1 MPVRRFEPNVSSEHA
16 TLVDQLAREWTSPAV
31 NATEPLILEEFDRT
45 SRLSRV
51 YVVWSQWSGIDR
63 AERSEIIMDAAEK
76 TLGPSKALD
85 ITVAMGLE
93 PAEARRMGLK
103 F

>member
-1 MPVRRFEPNVSSEHA
+1 
-16 TLVDQLAREWTSPAV
+16 
-31 NATEPLILEEFDRT
+31 
-45 SRLSRV
+45 
-51 YVVWSQWSGIDR
+51 VWSRWSGIDR

>member
-1 MPVRRFEPNVSSEHA
+1 MPVRRFEPVVSNEHA
-16 TLVDQLAREWTSPAV
+16 TLVDQLAREWNAPAA
-31 NATEPLILEEFDRT
+31 NASEPLILEEFDRRSVLT
-45 SRLSRV
+45 HV
-51 YVVWSQWSGIDR
+51 YVVWSHWRGVDR

-76 TLGPSKALD
+76 RFGPAKALE

-93 PAEARRMGLK
+93 PDEARRMGLK

>member
-1 MPVRRFEPNVSSEHA
+1 M
-16 TLVDQLAREWTSPAV
+16 VDQLSREWTSPAG
-31 NATEPLILEEFDRT
+31 NLSEPLILEEFDRANAL
-45 SRLSRV
+45 RHV
-51 YVVWSQWSGIDR
+51 YVVWSRWRGVDR

-76 TLGPSKALD
+76 RFGPSKALD

-93 PAEARRMGLK
+93 PDEAHRMGLK